1 MMIVSGVAVGKSGTR
16 VGARVGV
23 GFAAGL
29 PLMMPG
35 PCLGAAGQ
43 TGTWSDAPTALG
55 TRPTGNRRDTKA
67 TIIMRG
73 MVHGD
78 IGLPPLSWSLAP
90 PQRTPLDP
98 LVSPCEHLGILLRR
112 QFAARVLVVPARTQR
127 SHRLSRYP
135 RSRKHMAAT
144 VRAW

>member
-98 LVSPCEHLGILLRR
+98 LVSPCEHLGISSARLLWLLGARGR
-112 QFAARVLVVPARTQR
+112 DPEYAA
-127 SHRLSRYP
+127 LSC
-135 RSRKHMAAT
+135 AAA
-144 VRAW
+144 VAPG